1 MPKIIIPPTDS
12 MVYIEAVRRL
22 AFRIGIEKDGKWHG
36 ADSLEGIAAY
46 KLAHVAME
54 ALKECENRKYS
65 DYKYP
70 TTGEKILKV
79 ITPILL
85 FIPRIT
91 APLWGWAF
99 VRYMSPSKAAQV
111 EYEIYSRSQG
121 YPPDTT
127 LDSAVLKAESKNG

>member
-1 MPKIIIPPTDS
+1 

-22 AFRIGIEKDGKWHG
+22 AFRIGIETDGKWNG
-36 ADSLEGIAAY
+36 ADSPEGIAAY
-46 KLAHVAME
+46 KVAHVAME

-70 TTGEKILKV
+70 TTGEKIMKV
-79 ITPILL
+79 VAPILL

-99 VRYMSPSKAAQV
+99 AKYMNPSKAAQV
-111 EYEIYSRSQG
+111 EYEIYSRSEG
-121 YPPDTT
+121 YPPNKA
-127 LDSAVLKAESKNG
+127 LDADVLKAESKQP